1 MLSLKKKDL
10 REKYDEHDGF
20 FLNEACRKEIRF
32 FCLFPG
38 RRTRT
43 VQVEEK
49 GKTHFYLSRSLI

>member
-1 MLSLKKKDL
+1 MNMMD
-10 REKYDEHDGF
+10 F
-20 FLNEACRKEIRF
+20 FKMKHVGKRLD